1 MANRIAGLDHVI
13 VGVADLDAAR
23 ETWRRLGF
31 VVTPR
36 GRHIGWG
43 TANYCIMFPDDYVEL
58 LGIVDPAQFV
68 AGLDEQLKR
77 RGEGLLRLALRT
89 DDAVQAQAALSSA
102 GLGPPPVQEL
112 QRELELATGTVLPAF
127 RLVHLPPATL
137 AGLPLFLT
145 QHLTP
150 DLLRKPA
157 WLEHPN
163 GARGIAAMTGVV
175 DDPPALRAAAD
186 RLFGDGA
193 ATLTDNTL
201 TVLTG
206 DSALLFV
213 RPDDVEVMHPEVAP
227 ASLTT
232 PTLLALR
239 FRVSDSGQVGMALG
253 ANKVPFAAG
262 MDGVLRVAPDHANGV
277 VVEFGD

>member
-1 MANRIAGLDHVI
+1 MANRIAGFDHVI
-13 VGVADLDAAR
+13 VGVGDLEAAR

-43 TANYCIMFPDDYVEL
+43 TANYCIMFPGDYVEL
-58 LGIVDPAQFV
+58 LGIVDATQFV
-68 AGLDEQLKR
+68 AGLDEQLLR
-77 RGEGLLRLALRT
+77 HGDGLLRLALHT
-89 DDAVQAQAALSSA
+89 DDADGAHAALSVA
-102 GLGPPPVQEL
+102 GLAPPPVQEL
-112 QRELELATGTVLPAF
+112 QRELELPTGTVLPAF

-137 AGLPLFLT
+137 SGLPLFLT

-150 DLLRKPA
+150 ELLRQPA

-163 GARGIAAMTGVV
+163 GAQGIAAMTIVV

-206 DSALLFV
+206 EAALLFV

-227 ASLTT
+227 ESIAT

-239 FRVSDSGQVGMALG
+239 FRVGDPSRAGIALV
-253 ANKVPFAAG
+253 ANKVPFVEG
-262 MDGVLRVAPDHANGV
+262 MDGVLRVAPEHANGV
-277 VVEFGD
+277 IVEFGD